1 MSVEGRKRFRLV
13 SALTWLALAAPVA
26 AGGYIVYQ
34 KYVALADGGARAGAQ
49 AKPPAPERVWIV
61 ANDDDEQAPIRPS
74 RRSDTSP
81 GGAQAAGADVDQPL
95 RKRVISLGPS
105 ARPEQR
111 PAPVAALAPAP
122 PAPSGPRFYQLVPD
136 ASAPG
141 GPVDARRRRGVVA
154 ESDPT
159 QVSGSS
165 LSAGPG
171 QITSGP
177 NP

>member
-1 MSVEGRKRFRLV
+1 MSVDARKRFRLV
-13 SALTWLALAAPVA
+13 SALTWLALAAPVV

-34 KYVALADGGARAGAQ
+34 KYLALSGAGARAAAQ
-49 AKPPAPERVWIV
+49 VRPQAPERVWIV
-61 ANDDDEQAPIRPS
+61 ANDDEQPWIQPGRRPDAD
-74 RRSDTSP
+74 RS
-81 GGAQAAGADVDQPL
+81 GAQPAANDVDQPAK
-95 RKRVISLGPS
+95 KRVISLGPS

-111 PAPVAALAPAP
+111 AAPVTAAAAPAP

-136 ASAPG
+136 ASAAG

-165 LSAGPG
+165 LSVGAG
-171 QITSGP
+171 QVTSGS